1 MARVKGHVNQTCLQ
15 PRPGNRRVVKVGVAM
30 HRKVSFIALMAMFSL
45 SSISAFGQ
53 SGEKAKVK
61 GLINSRTGET
71 LIVKT
76 AQGNVTVVLTDST
89 KTKDNKGLL
98 GARNEKLARE
108 ALIPGLKVDVDGSFD
123 NRGQVVATGI
133 TVDGDDLETS
143 QMIQAGLTPT
153 AKQVATN
160 MERIDALERR
170 LAAVEGAAATAS
182 TPAPAPAQAA
192 TTPPAAEPAS
202 TLPEAPRTSVNPLW
216 VGLGLLLVI
225 ACCIGFAARTGRF
238 ASRGE

>member
-1 MARVKGHVNQTCLQ
+1 
-15 PRPGNRRVVKVGVAM
+15 M

-76 AQGNVTVVLTDST
+76 AQGNVAVVLTDST

-98 GARNEKLARE
+98 GARNEKLAHE
-108 ALIPGLKVDVDGSFD
+108 ALIPGLKVDVDGTFD
-123 NRGQVVATGI
+123 NRGQVVATGV

-153 AKQVATN
+153 AKQVAANT
-160 MERIDALERR
+160 ERIDALDRR
-170 LAAVEGAAATAS
+170 LAAVERTAATTS

-192 TTPPAAEPAS
+192 TTPSAAAPAQATTTPEPAS
-202 TLPEAPRTSVNPLW
+202 ALPEAPRASVNPLW
-216 VGLGLLLVI
+216 VGLALLLVI
-225 ACCIGFAARTGRF
+225 ACCIGFAARNGPLV
-238 ASRGE
+238 SRGE